1 MCVSVCM
8 ETLIFSSTSLPT
20 PDLNGFKV
28 TEYEA
33 HEPVHPNVGCTGF
46 VFV

>member
-8 ETLIFSSTSLPT
+8 ETRIFSLTYLPT
-20 PDLNGFKV
+20 HDLNTFKV